1 MPKIEDF
8 LDYREYL
15 EEYYTYK
22 KENNSHFSYRILSE
36 KFGFKSRDFI
46 LRVIRGSKNLSQ
58 ESINKVIIG
67 LKLTEIESQYFS
79 TLVKYN
85 QAKSNNERN
94 LYFQLLSSLNKHQD
108 SSQILEK
115 DQYEFFS
122 KWYHPLIRSLID
134 VVGFNGDLKV
144 LKHYILPTI
153 STREIAQS
161 IQLLKRL
168 QLIERDK
175 NGVYTITSKTVST
188 GKEIRGLNI
197 SNYHLETIKL
207 AEKAMDY
214 CEVDERDFSSLT
226 LGISDET
233 ANEIK
238 DRTRKFRQEILQ
250 LAEADKGADKIFQF
264 NLHLYPLTTIT
275 ETTN

>member
-1 MPKIEDF
+1 MSTPKVENF

-15 EEYYTYK
+15 EEYYKFK
-22 KENNSHFSYRILSE
+22 KEQNPHFSYRILSG
-36 KFGFKSRDFI
+36 KFSFKSRDFI

-58 ESINKVIIG
+58 DSSNNVIKG
-67 LKLTEIESQYFS
+67 LGLNEIESQYFS

-85 QAKSNNERN
+85 QAKSNSERN
-94 LYFQLLSSLNKHQD
+94 LYFQLLASLNKHRS

-115 DQYEFFS
+115 DQYEYFS

-134 VVGFNGDLKV
+134 VIGFNGDIRELKS
-144 LKHYILPTI
+144 YILPTI

-168 QLIERDK
+168 QLIERYED
-175 NGVYTITSKTVST
+175 GTYAITSKTVST

-197 SNYHLETIKL
+197 SNYHMQTLQL

-214 CEVDERDFSSLT
+214 CDVNDRDFSSLT
-226 LGISDET
+226 LGISDKT
-233 ANEIK
+233 ADEIK
-238 DRTRKFRQEILQ
+238 EKTRKFRQEILK
-250 LAEADKGADKIFQF
+250 LAEADKGADRIYQF
-264 NLHLYPLTTIT
+264 NLHLYPLTKG
-275 ETTN
+275 N